1 MRPLIG
7 REHLLQIVAG
17 HREDAIAG
25 YRIAGDAAL
34 EVDELSGLV
43 ILVALAKEVDPGGHH
58 ITLGI
63 DDAKVTDIDEQP
75 APARFELHLA
85 PYLPRHGDTGV
96 GIGRAF
102 AQARTAY
109 LDASP
114 AAGTFAD
121 RLDGLSAGRHEPKRE
136 QRRRGK
142 IGDIS

>member
-43 ILVALAKEVDPGGHH
+43 ILVALAKEVDLGGHH

-63 DDAKVTDIDEQP
+63 DDAKVTDIGEQP

-85 PYLPRHGDTGV
+85 AYLPRHGDNGV
-96 GIGRAF
+96 GIGREWIG
-102 AQARTAY
+102 R
-109 LDASP
+109 ASC
-114 AAGTFAD
+114 
-121 RLDGLSAGRHEPKRE
+121 RE
-136 QRRRGK
+136 RVGK
-142 IGDIS
+142 YV

>member
-43 ILVALAKEVDPGGHH
+43 ILVALAKEVDLGGHP

-63 DDAKVTDIDEQP
+63 DDAKVTDIDEPP
-75 APARFELHLA
+75 APARFELPPA
-85 PYLPRHGDTGV
+85 ASLPRHGDTGV
-96 GIGRAF
+96 GIGREF
-102 AQARTAY
+102 APATPAY
-109 LDASP
+109 LEA
-114 AAGTFAD
+114 
-121 RLDGLSAGRHEPKRE
+121 RHATSNFEKRTDSYMAVT
-136 QRRRGK
+136 QR
-142 IGDIS
+142 